1 MQRSAL
7 ERLPRTTDVFAR
19 ARTAPGAG
27 SPAGADIDPAAAGYY
42 PPLPVAADRP
52 DLPEVLRTLLWGWD
66 VVGRLARAG
75 IKTVETRPFDGDARE
90 AILLILALEDRA
102 GAYSVEERRCLLG
115 LLEAAGVAPDAAIN
129 ERVADGA
136 PFAAAA
142 RRYAELPDG
151 ARQLVS
157 DGTLDLKNAERL
169 ADFPE
174 ATRRLQSAV
183 AGLSFSNRRQFAA
196 MLWEVAQRDELADED
211 LAALVGELAGADG
224 GPLPALRRR
233 RYPTLSA
240 LEGSFTEVS
249 DRALSGSGVS
259 LHPPANFEGGRFRVE
274 FSFASRREL
283 ATRISALQRLED
295 EVDELFSLL

>member
-7 ERLPRTTDVFAR
+7 ERLPRTTDIFAR
-19 ARTAPGAG
+19 PGA
-27 SPAGADIDPAAAGYY
+27 PAEADMDPVAAGFY
-42 PPLPVAADRP
+42 PPLPLAADRT

-66 VVGRLARAG
+66 VVVRLARAG
-75 IKTVETRPFDGDARE
+75 IEAVETRPFGGDVRDAV
-90 AILLILALEDRA
+90 LLILALEDRA
-102 GAYSVEERRCLLG
+102 GSYSVEERRRLLG
-115 LLEAAGVAPDAAIN
+115 LLDAAGMAPDGAIN
-129 ERVADGA
+129 ERVANGA

-142 RRYAELPDG
+142 RRYAALPDPL
-151 ARQLVS
+151 REMVH

-169 ADFPE
+169 AAYPQ
-174 ATRRLQSAV
+174 AARALQSAV
-183 AGLSFSNRRQFAA
+183 ADFSFSNRRRFAA

-211 LAALVGELAGADG
+211 LAALVDELAGADG
-224 GPLPALRRR
+224 GPLSALRRR

-240 LEGSFTEVS
+240 LEGSFAEVS

-283 ATRISALQRLED
+283 DTRISALHRLED
-295 EVDELFSLL
+295 KVDELFSLL